1 MKVYPLECALWH
13 DTAAPAPE
21 THPLED
27 AVAADVAVIGGG
39 YTGLSTAL
47 HLAKRGV
54 KAVVLEAEVAGYGG
68 SGRNAGHCSP
78 TFLHHTPEEVVAQWG
93 PVYGPRMVRLQ
104 TDAANLVFGLI
115 REYGMDCEA
124 FQNGLIYPAHTKA
137 ALKAQESI
145 CASYA
150 ALGKEVR
157 MLDKA
162 EVASLTG
169 SERYAGGWFHPEGGH
184 LNPLGYARGLA
195 HTAIKEGA
203 AVHTGSRVVRV
214 VPEGTKW
221 RVETERGSVTADKVV
236 IGTNALTD
244 NFWPALERTFFRLIA
259 FNVAT
264 EPLSEN
270 VRRSVLPGN
279 NNMIDARKDTQ
290 YYKLDKDG
298 RLVTGS
304 IVNWSRGREAGYS
317 FEIIQKRLRHI
328 FPQIGEPK
336 WRWFWHGY
344 VDMVPEMIPKLF
356 RPAPGVLAALGFSG
370 RGVPTCTA
378 LGKALAG
385 WAAGDLAEADMP
397 LPFLAPKPLFGRRT
411 LSFMTPTVAGPLYRW
426 QDRRALRRDG
436 QTPPAL

>member
-1 MKVYPLECALWH
+1 MKIHPLERSLWY

-21 THPLED
+21 THPLEG
-27 AVAADVAVIGGG
+27 AVSADVAVIGGG

-54 KAVVLEAEVAGYGG
+54 KAVVLEAEEAGYGA
-68 SGRNAGHCSP
+68 SGRNASHCSP

-104 TDAANLVFGLI
+104 ADAANLVFGLI
-115 REYGMDCEA
+115 REYGMECEA
-124 FQNGLIYPAHTKA
+124 VQNGLIYPANTKA
-137 ALKAQESI
+137 ALKAQESV

-150 ALGKEVR
+150 ALGKAVR
-157 MLDKA
+157 MIDKA
-162 EVASLTG
+162 EAASLIG
-169 SERYAGGWFHPEGGH
+169 SDRYAGGWFHPEGGH

-195 HTAIKEGA
+195 RAALREGA
-203 AVHTGSRVVRV
+203 VIHTGTRVLRV
-214 VPEGTKW
+214 VPDGAKW
-221 RVETERGSVTADKVV
+221 RVETAHGSVTADKVV
-236 IGTNALTD
+236 IGTNAFTGD
-244 NFWPALERTFFRLIA
+244 FWPDLGKTFFRLTA

-279 NNMIDARKDTQ
+279 NNLIDTRKDTQ

-304 IVNWSRGREAGYS
+304 VVNWSRGLDNDRTFAL
-317 FEIIQKRLRHI
+317 IQRRVRDL

-336 WRWFWHGY
+336 WRWLWHGY
-344 VDMVPEMIPKLF
+344 VDMVPEMIPKFF
-356 RPAPGVLAALGFSG
+356 RPAPGVVAALGFSG

-378 LGKALAG
+378 LGKSLAG
-385 WAAGDLAEADMP
+385 WAAGDIAEADLP
-397 LPFLAPKPLFGRRT
+397 LPFLDPKPLFGRRV

-426 QDRRALRRDG
+426 QDRHALRRDG
-436 QTPPAL
+436 QKPPSL